1 MNKQPLNKTI
11 IYAELQKHKSV
22 LDKYGVKRI
31 GLFGSFVRDEA
42 ANQSDIDFLVEIE
55 KDKKTFK
62 NFMDLA
68 FFLEDLF
75 KRKVEL
81 VTPQG
86 LSPYIGPHILKTVE
100 YVSLTG

>member
-1 MNKQPLNKTI
+1 
-11 IYAELQKHKSV
+11 
-22 LDKYGVKRI
+22 
-31 GLFGSFVRDEA
+31 
-42 ANQSDIDFLVEIE
+42 
-55 KDKKTFK
+55 
-62 NFMDLA
+62 MDLA

-75 KRKVEL
+75 KKKVEL